1 MSEVAQVADKKI
13 RTLTGVVV
21 SNKMEGTI
29 VVAIERREKHKLYH
43 KYMRRT
49 TKVHADDPQN
59 SCGIGDTVVVE
70 SCRPLS
76 KTKHWRLIDI
86 KERAK

>member
-1 MSEVAQVADKKI
+1 MSQVKTTEAKA
-13 RTLTGVVV
+13 RLLTGVVV
-21 SNKMEGTI
+21 SNKMDGSIT
-29 VVAIERREKHKLYH
+29 VAIERKVKHPLYH

-59 SCGIGDTVVVE
+59 TCGMGDTVIVE

-76 KTKHWRLIDI
+76 KTKHFRLVEI
-86 KERAK
+86 KERSK

>member
-1 MSEVAQVADKKI
+1 MSQVEATEKKA
-13 RTLTGVVV
+13 RLLTGVVV
-21 SNKMEGTI
+21 SNKMDGSIT
-29 VVAIERREKHKLYH
+29 VAIERKVKHPLYH

-59 SCGIGDTVVVE
+59 TCGMGDIVTVE

-76 KTKHWRLIDI
+76 KTKHFRLVEI
-86 KERAK
+86 KERSK

>member
-1 MSEVAQVADKKI
+1 MSQTEAVEKKA
-13 RTLTGVVV
+13 RQLTGVVV
-21 SNKMEGTI
+21 SNKMDGSIT
-29 VVAIERREKHKLYH
+29 VAVERKVKHPLYH

-59 SCGIGDTVVVE
+59 TCGEGDVVVVE

-76 KTKHWRLIDI
+76 KTKHFRLVEI
-86 KERAK
+86 KERSK